1 MTKLLNKYKNG
12 NAVIKIYDDGTRNTE
27 WPDGEQLNLDFPL
40 SIDLCITNYCKRG
53 CLWCYNNS
61 NPNGKHADIMN
72 LKFIDSMPSGIEVA
86 IGGGSATA
94 HPDLIPF
101 LEKLKAKGL
110 IANLTVNQGE
120 LIENIGLINSLIDD
134 ELIHGLGVSFTE
146 PQDLIYKNMA
156 QPNMVV
162 HLIAGIHGKEV
173 LDYLSN
179 FNLKILILGYKNI
192 GRGYYYK
199 DAMDGEIEKKIEWL
213 KENLYLYYD
222 KFNAISFDNLAIK
235 MLDINQY
242 TIYSL
247 INGIKEEWKD
257 IENYEGLYQVSN
269 LGRVKSLKMYSNGK
283 YVNREKILKPTRI
296 NKKGYLS
303 VQLQKEQKGKRYLV
317 HRLVAKAF
325 VENDDPINKKYINH
339 IDENIANNTYS
350 NLEWCDYKYNINYGS
365 RKISNSESQFKPVL
379 QYDNND
385 NLIKTWKSVYEV
397 ADAFNCKDSTIRNLC
412 NHKKKKY
419 YHNRIKPLLQYK
431 WEFGERKKTNKKY
444 RNPFEEFYQGDD
456 GNISFYVDAINEKIS
471 KSSLETTML
480 PLKDDIREMFKN
492 IKEKFNKNS

>member
-1 MTKLLNKYKNG
+1 MEDLVLGKRSKLNQMTKLLNKYKNG

-213 KENLYLYYD
+213 KEHIEEYFD
-222 KFNAISFDNLAIK
+222 KFECVSFDNLSLKQLNIK
-235 MLDINQY
+235 DKL
-242 TIYSL
+242 S
-247 INGIKEEWKD
+247 KEEW
-257 IENYEGLYQVSN
+257 Q
-269 LGRVKSLKMYSNGK
+269 
-283 YVNREKILKPTRI
+283 
-296 NKKGYLS
+296 
-303 VQLQKEQKGKRYLV
+303 
-317 HRLVAKAF
+317 
-325 VENDDPINKKYINH
+325 
-339 IDENIANNTYS
+339 
-350 NLEWCDYKYNINYGS
+350 
-365 RKISNSESQFKPVL
+365 
-379 QYDNND
+379 
-385 NLIKTWKSVYEV
+385 
-397 ADAFNCKDSTIRNLC
+397 
-412 NHKKKKY
+412 
-419 YHNRIKPLLQYK
+419 
-431 WEFGERKKTNKKY
+431 
-444 RNPFEEFYQGDD
+444 EFYQGDD

-492 IKEKFNKNS
+492 IKENFNKK

>member
-1 MTKLLNKYKNG
+1 MNKLLNKYKNG
-12 NAVIKIYDDGTRNTE
+12 NAIISIFDDGTRITE
-27 WPDGEQLNLDFPL
+27 FPDNEKINLDFPL
-40 SIDLCITNYCKRG
+40 SIDLCITNYCTRG
-53 CLWCYNNS
+53 CLFCYNNS
-61 NPNGKHADIMN
+61 NSKGRHADIMN
-72 LKFIDSMPSGIEVA
+72 LKFIDTAPAGMEVA
-86 IGGGSATA
+86 IGGGSATT

-101 LEKLKAKGL
+101 LEKLKSKGL
-110 IANLTVNQGE
+110 VANLTVNQGE
-120 LIENIGLINSLIDD
+120 LIDNMQLVNDLIEND
-134 ELIHGLGVSFTE
+134 LIHGLGVSFTE
-146 PQDLIYKNMA
+146 PQDLIYKNME

-162 HLIAGIHGKEV
+162 HLIAGVHDKEV
-173 LDYLSN
+173 FDYLSQ
-179 FNLKILILGYKNI
+179 FNLKILILGYKDI

-199 DAMDGEIEKKIEWL
+199 DAMDGEVERKIEWL
-213 KENLYLYYD
+213 KNNLYLYYD

-269 LGRVKSLKMYSNGK
+269 LGRVKSLKMRSHGK
-283 YVNREKILKPTRI
+283 YVDREKILKPTKI
-296 NKKGYLS
+296 NEKGYLS
-303 VQLQKEQKGKRYLV
+303 VQLQKEQKGKRHLI

-339 IDENIANNTYS
+339 IDENITNNTYS
-350 NLEWCDYKYNINYGS
+350 NLEWCDNAYNINYGS

-379 QYDNND
+379 QYDDNN
-385 NLIKTWKSVYEV
+385 NLIKTWRSVYEV

-412 NHKKKKY
+412 NHKNKKY

-444 RNPFEEFYQGDD
+444 KNPFDEFYQGDD
-456 GNISFYVDAINEKIS
+456 GTISCYIDAVNQKIS
-471 KSSLETTML
+471 KSSLEKETL
-480 PLKDDIREMFKN
+480 PLEDDIKTIFKN
-492 IKEKFNKNS
+492 IKEKFGK